1 MKLAIWAFEETGYGQ
16 TRVTYLLQMDFGGT
30 LGGNKSVESM
40 IRYLVGMA
48 KLPDYLSRNG
58 KITSKINHYF
68 DINWGSSLTPNIHN
82 HVQLR

>member
-48 KLPDYLSRNG
+48 KLGEYLNTSG
-58 KITSKINHYF
+58 KIITHTSDYFNINYRQ
-68 DINWGSSLTPNIHN
+68 DLPKQRSEK
-82 HVQLR
+82 

>member
-58 KITSKINHYF
+58 RITTKIDHYF
-68 DINWGSSLTPNIHN
+68 DINWRLSAQIGNQNI
-82 HVQLR
+82 LL